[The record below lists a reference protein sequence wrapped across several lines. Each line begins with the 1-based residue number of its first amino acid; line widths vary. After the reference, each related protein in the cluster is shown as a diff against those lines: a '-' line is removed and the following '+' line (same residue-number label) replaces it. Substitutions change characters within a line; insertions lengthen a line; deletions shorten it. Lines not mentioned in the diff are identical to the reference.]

1 MDECFECSG
10 TGVAERIGGYD
21 RPCDVCRGDGRLPP
35 MTNPKHTDT
44 SRSGDLV
51 ERLRG
56 DKYTCRENMGC
67 GTMEFCACATM
78 EDAADRIEALTAEVE
93 RLRELL
99 DAWLGLAR
107 EHLDTELAGRTFEA
121 LERTRK

>member
-1 MDECFECSG
+1 MTEDKAL
-10 TGVAERIGGYD
+10 V
-21 RPCDVCRGDGRLPP
+21 GRLRRTYRKEFAPTGSMVATP
-35 MTNPKHTDT
+35 RTVQSRLLSVDVLFNPD
-44 SRSGDLV
+44 GA
-51 ERLRG
+51 E
-56 DKYTCRENMGC
+56 
-67 GTMEFCACATM
+67 
-78 EDAADRIEALTAEVE
+78 AADRIEALTAENE

>member
-1 MDECFECSG
+1 MTDLKDVIWRIREKFP
-10 TGVAERIGGYD
+10 VDHAE
-21 RPCDVCRGDGRLPP
+21 LL
-35 MTNPKHTDT
+35 
-44 SRSGDLV
+44 DL
-51 ERLRG
+51 
-56 DKYTCRENMGC
+56 
-67 GTMEFCACATM
+67 
-78 EDAADRIEALTAEVE
+78 ADRIEALTAEVE

>member
-1 MDECFECSG
+1 
-10 TGVAERIGGYD
+10 
-21 RPCDVCRGDGRLPP
+21 
-35 MTNPKHTDT
+35 MTD
-44 SRSGDLV
+44 DLV
-51 ERLRG
+51 KLLRKIGERVPVPCPDGIKGCLVFHFRVET
-56 DKYTCRENMGC
+56 DPTCAE
-67 GTMEFCACATM
+67 
-78 EDAADRIEALTAEVE
+78 AADRIEALTAEVE

>member
-1 MDECFECSG
+1 MTDDL
-10 TGVAERIGGYD
+10 VK
-21 RPCDVCRGDGRLPP
+21 RLRLWGEHGL
-35 MTNPKHTDT
+35 TNTL
-44 SRSGDLV
+44 SDLV
-51 ERLRG
+51 E
-56 DKYTCRENMGC
+56 
-67 GTMEFCACATM
+67 
-78 EDAADRIEALTAEVE
+78 AADRIVALTAEVE